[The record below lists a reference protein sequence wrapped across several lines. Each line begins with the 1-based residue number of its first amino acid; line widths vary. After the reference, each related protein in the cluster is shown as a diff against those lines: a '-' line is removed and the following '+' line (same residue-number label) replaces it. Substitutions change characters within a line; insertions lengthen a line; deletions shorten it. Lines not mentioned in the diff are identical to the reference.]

1 MPISEAA
8 KNEFLRLLT
17 VEDDRIP
24 ETVGDAQKYLSSI
37 SYRDYLSKHLGITEP
52 EVFDVLQDLAIDPGV
67 GIETVD
73 AYLAVTYLGLP
84 GWKAA
89 GLPNDT
95 EEYEA
100 LVHHFPDGNAS
111 IARLLVRKLIPDVAP
126 GNTMEDVVTDK
137 FDYSKLDVDGSL
149 ARLRLNSTVT
159 RVEHDGSLRTAERV
173 RVSYV
178 RGGQAYEIQA
188 RRCVLACDNAIIPY
202 LCPELPK
209 PQKEALAHQVRQPI
223 LMTSVAL
230 RNWQAWKRMGIGGVL
245 SPGSYHIGAQLDYP
259 VSLGNY
265 SYSGGPDEPVVVS
278 MYRYPHS
285 NNQGLS
291 PREQYRQARHELLS
305 TSFETIERNVRVQLA
320 SMLGEG
326 GFDPATDIEAITV
339 NRWAHGYS
347 YDASSHAL
355 FDKLY
360 EDDRDERWPHMRA
373 RKPLGRIAIANSDA
387 AASAMLEAAV
397 EQAHRAISE
406 LPGS

>member
-1 MPISEAA
+1 
-8 KNEFLRLLT
+8 
-17 VEDDRIP
+17 
-24 ETVGDAQKYLSSI
+24 
-37 SYRDYLSKHLGITEP
+37 
-52 EVFDVLQDLAIDPGV
+52 
-67 GIETVD
+67 
-73 AYLAVTYLGLP
+73 
-84 GWKAA
+84 
-89 GLPNDT
+89 
-95 EEYEA
+95 
-100 LVHHFPDGNAS
+100 
-111 IARLLVRKLIPDVAP
+111 
-126 GNTMEDVVTDK
+126 MEDVVTDR

-149 ARLRLNSTVT
+149 ARVRLNSTVT
-159 RVEHDGSLRTAERV
+159 RVKHDGSLRTTERV

-209 PQKEALAHQVRQPI
+209 PQKEALDHQVRQPI

-230 RNWQAWKRMGIGGVL
+230 RNWEAWKRMGIGGVL

-259 VSLGNY
+259 VSLGDY
-265 SYSGGPDEPVVVS
+265 SYSGGPDEPVIVS

-291 PREQYRQARHELLS
+291 PREQYRRARHELLS
-305 TSFETIERNVRVQLA
+305 TSFETIERNVRAQLA

-326 GFDPATDIEAITV
+326 GFDPATDIMAITV

-360 EDDRDERWPHMRA
+360 EDDKDERWPHIRA
-373 RKPLGRIAIANSDA
+373 RKPFGRVAIANADA

-397 EQAHRAISE
+397 EQAHRAVSE
-406 LPGS
+406 LPRS